1 MERQISMQIIQ
12 VLNNNVVFAVDEQ
25 DMEVV
30 VMGTGIGFQKKPYE
44 QVEEG
49 KIQKVFVLTNDNASF
64 AELYDELSEEEVAA
78 VLAIINY
85 AEKVLNL
92 KFQGNLFITLGD
104 HLHFA
109 LERKTD
115 EMVLQNPLDWQIKR
129 LYPKEY
135 QIGLKALEIIKN
147 NLGITL
153 EKQEASSIALHLIN
167 SELNSHQIGET
178 TELVKLVQNIL
189 QIVQFHF
196 GIELDEE
203 SISFSRFLT
212 HLQFTAQRVMENEP
226 ANANDEDTFLYD
238 QVKTKYPKSF
248 DCAIRIDDY
257 IKNSYAYQFSKQEI
271 VYLTI
276 HIQRLVSK

>member
-1 MERQISMQIIQ
+1 MQIIQ

-25 DMEVV
+25 GTEVV

-44 QVEEG
+44 QIEEG
-49 KIQKVFVLTNDNASF
+49 KIQKIFVLTNDNASF
-64 AELYDELSEEEVAA
+64 AALYNELSEKEIET
-78 VLAIINY
+78 VLAIINC
-85 AEKVLNL
+85 AEKALNL

-109 LERKTD
+109 LERKAD
-115 EMVLQNPLDWQIKR
+115 KISLQNPLDWQIKR
-129 LYPKEY
+129 LYSKEY

-147 NLGITL
+147 NLGIAL

-167 SELNSHQIGET
+167 AEQNSQQIDET
-178 TELVKLVQNIL
+178 TELVKLIQNIL

-196 GIELDEE
+196 GMEFDEE

-212 HLQFTAQRVMENEP
+212 HLQYTAQRVIENEP
-226 ANANDEDTFLYD
+226 VAANDEDTFLYD
-238 QVKTKYPKSF
+238 QVKIKYPKSF
-248 DCAIRIDDY
+248 DCAIRIFDY
-257 IKNSYAYQFSKQEI
+257 IKNSYAYQLSKQEI

>member
-1 MERQISMQIIQ
+1 MQIIQ

>member
-1 MERQISMQIIQ
+1 MRIIQ
-12 VLNNNVVFAVDEQ
+12 VLNNNVVFAVDDQ

-64 AELYDELSEEEVAA
+64 AALYDELSEKEIET

-85 AEKVLNL
+85 AEKVLDL

-115 EMVLQNPLDWQIKR
+115 EITLQNPLDWQIKR
-129 LYPKEY
+129 LYKKEY
-135 QIGLKALEIIKN
+135 QIGVQALEIIKN
-147 NLGITL
+147 NLGVVL

-167 SELNSHQIGET
+167 SEQNSQQIGET
-178 TELVKLVQNIL
+178 TELVKLIQNIL

-196 GIELDEE
+196 GIEFDEE

-212 HLQFTAQRVMENEP
+212 HLQFTAQRVIENEP
-226 ANANDEDTFLYD
+226 TAANDEDTFLYD
-238 QVKTKYPKSF
+238 QVKIKYPKAF
-248 DCAIRIDDY
+248 DCAIRVFEY
-257 IKNSYAYQFSKQEI
+257 IKNSYAYQLSKQEI

-276 HIQRLVSK
+276 QIQRLVSK